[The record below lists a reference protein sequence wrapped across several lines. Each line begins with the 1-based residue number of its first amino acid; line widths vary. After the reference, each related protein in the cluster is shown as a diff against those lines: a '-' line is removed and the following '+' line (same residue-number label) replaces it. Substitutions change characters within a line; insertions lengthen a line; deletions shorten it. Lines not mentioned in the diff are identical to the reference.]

1 MSCDK
6 STKRPFFLFWGNLTA
21 EPTGVRDL
29 VVYPL
34 SPTAVILSWQRP
46 YNVAFRKY
54 VLQTFYFNSAMQT
67 AQWTTYYEIAATASV
82 IASVVKTIRSS
93 SQSSD
98 LSFHLSIRSA

>member
-1 MSCDK
+1 MFLLIKTVRFFYFCSCEC
-6 STKRPFFLFWGNLTA
+6 S
-21 EPTGVRDL
+21 EPTGVREL

-54 VLQTFYFNSAMQT
+54 VLQTFYFNSATQT

-82 IASVVKTIRSS
+82 IASVVKTIRSFS
-93 SQSSD
+93 L
-98 LSFHLSIRSA
+98 LSRRKKY

>member
-1 MSCDK
+1 M
-6 STKRPFFLFWGNLTA
+6 
-21 EPTGVRDL
+21 RDL

-54 VLQTFYFNSAMQT
+54 VLQTFYFNSATQV

-82 IASVVKTIRSS
+82 IASVVKTRSL
-93 SQSSD
+93 QSFFSFQIFLHD
-98 LSFHLSIRSA
+98 LVAFVVCN

>member
-1 MSCDK
+1 M
-6 STKRPFFLFWGNLTA
+6 FFAWA

-54 VLQTFYFNSAMQT
+54 VLQTFYFNSATQT

-82 IASVVKTIRSS
+82 IASVVKTRSS
-93 SQSSD
+93 STGFQSCRFTRKLES
-98 LSFHLSIRSA
+98 R

>member
-1 MSCDK
+1 M
-6 STKRPFFLFWGNLTA
+6 
-21 EPTGVRDL
+21 RDL

-54 VLQTFYFNSAMQT
+54 VLQTFYFNSATQT

-82 IASVVKTIRSS
+82 IASVVSRST
-93 SQSSD
+93 QS
-98 LSFHLSIRSA
+98 LELFHLFHRNVKLVLVGNQNVDHWVPNQT